1 MVPSGRLGPNPGPER
16 RADAHRADGVARLVV
31 AHCDPGV
38 PNWLD
43 TAGHREGFLT
53 PRWAYSETPPREE
66 SPSISATKV
75 RFDEIRTHLPADT
88 PAVTPGERAEQIA
101 LRARHVQKRFRVF

>member
-1 MVPSGRLGPNPGPER
+1 MRTAPM
-16 RADAHRADGVARLVV
+16 AWLVV

-43 TAGHREGFLT
+43 TAEHREGFLT
-53 PRWAYSETPPREE
+53 PRWAYSETPPPEDW
-66 SPSISATKV
+66 PSISATKV
-75 RFDEIRTHLPADT
+75 RFDEIRAHLPSDT
-88 PAVTPGERAEQIA
+88 PTVTPEERAEEIA